1 MLMNKKNGAKIP
13 PPLEG
18 NDGAALQWKMRN
30 ISHARMHVVTDMLS
44 EYGLHYTY
52 PRILGTI
59 LYREGATQKELA
71 TELNTSPAAM
81 SVSVKRLQ
89 KAGLIEK
96 MSDASDS
103 RINIIRLTEKGHRI
117 HDDTF
122 DKTLAIDRK
131 MLDGFTE
138 AETQELFAYLDR
150 IQSNIDKMRG
160 RETDL

>member
-71 TELNTSPAAM
+71 ELVCVAQSTIAIWESGNNYPRADKLPELARVLGCSI
-81 SVSVKRLQ
+81 SDLYGSEQ
-89 KAGLIEK
+89 KGA
-96 MSDASDS
+96 
-103 RINIIRLTEKGHRI
+103 
-117 HDDTF
+117 
-122 DKTLAIDRK
+122 
-131 MLDGFTE
+131 
-138 AETQELFAYLDR
+138 
-150 IQSNIDKMRG
+150 
-160 RETDL
+160 

>member
-59 LYREGATQKELA
+59 LYREGATQK
-71 TELNTSPAAM
+71 ELNTSPAAM